1 MKTFHDQATMHYI
14 RSSQMF
20 HSTLVK
26 KPALFLLSH
35 NDPIGSVG
43 ANEVLRMN
51 WEALG
56 IRCDWKTWDESSH
69 VGHFQKYSGDYTNR
83 LFDFLKS
90 LTIEQQDE
98 KRRAIA

>member
-1 MKTFHDQATMHYI
+1 MKTFHDQATTHYI

-35 NDPIGSVG
+35 NDPIGSVS

-56 IRCDWKTWDESSH
+56 IRCDWKTWDESQH
-69 VGHFQKYSGDYTNR
+69 VGHFQKYSDDYTNR
-83 LFDFLKS
+83 LFEFLKS
-90 LTIEQQDE
+90 LTIEQQDA
-98 KRRAIA
+98 KRRATA